1 MKQMLATREKSLYNK
16 KRYINKEKL
25 TLVDKY
31 IEKVNNKKVIFWKRS
46 DHYGF
51 INRRSCIDSTKN
63 DCPTRQRTKDFF
75 FDLEG
80 QLVKM
85 GDTLYIRYK
94 EELLEDT
101 EPTPVTIKIEPDGHV
116 QLIRAGELRMR
127 LRFGYQEKL
136 DTSYRTPYGLLQIS
150 TFTHNLRVSL
160 KDQPMSGKILVDYD
174 LYSQTERIG
183 EYHLELEFTA

>member
-1 MKQMLATREKSLYNK
+1 MLATREKSLYNK

-51 INRRSCIDSTKN
+51 INRRSCIDSTKTIVQQGN
-63 DCPTRQRTKDFF
+63 EQKIFLWPRRSIS
-75 FDLEG
+75 
-80 QLVKM
+80 KM

-101 EPTPVTIKIEPDGHV
+101 EPTP
-116 QLIRAGELRMR
+116 
-127 LRFGYQEKL
+127 
-136 DTSYRTPYGLLQIS
+136 
-150 TFTHNLRVSL
+150 
-160 KDQPMSGKILVDYD
+160 
-174 LYSQTERIG
+174 
-183 EYHLELEFTA
+183 

>member
-1 MKQMLATREKSLYNK
+1 MDL
-16 KRYINKEKL
+16 
-25 TLVDKY
+25 
-31 IEKVNNKKVIFWKRS
+31 
-46 DHYGF
+46 
-51 INRRSCIDSTKN
+51 STGVPVSIQLKTIVQQGN
-63 DCPTRQRTKDFF
+63 EQKDFF

-160 KDQPMSGKILVDYD
+160 KDQPMSSKILVDYD

>member
-1 MKQMLATREKSLYNK
+1 MDL
-16 KRYINKEKL
+16 
-25 TLVDKY
+25 
-31 IEKVNNKKVIFWKRS
+31 
-46 DHYGF
+46 
-51 INRRSCIDSTKN
+51 STGVPVSIQLKTIVQQGN
-63 DCPTRQRTKDFF
+63 EQKDFF

-136 DTSYRTPYGLLQIS
+136 DTSYRTPYGLRQIS
-150 TFTHNLRVSL
+150 TLTHNLRVSL

>member
-1 MKQMLATREKSLYNK
+1 MDL
-16 KRYINKEKL
+16 
-25 TLVDKY
+25 
-31 IEKVNNKKVIFWKRS
+31 
-46 DHYGF
+46 
-51 INRRSCIDSTKN
+51 STGVPVSIQLKTIVQQGN
-63 DCPTRQRTKDFF
+63 EQKDFF

-127 LRFGYQEKL
+127 LRCGYQEKL

>member
-1 MKQMLATREKSLYNK
+1 MDL
-16 KRYINKEKL
+16 
-25 TLVDKY
+25 
-31 IEKVNNKKVIFWKRS
+31 
-46 DHYGF
+46 
-51 INRRSCIDSTKN
+51 STGVPVSIQLKTIVQQGN
-63 DCPTRQRTKDFF
+63 EQKDFF

-174 LYSQTERIG
+174 LYSQTKRIG

>member
-1 MKQMLATREKSLYNK
+1 MDL
-16 KRYINKEKL
+16 
-25 TLVDKY
+25 
-31 IEKVNNKKVIFWKRS
+31 
-46 DHYGF
+46 
-51 INRRSCIDSTKN
+51 STGVPVSIQLKTIVQQGN
-63 DCPTRQRTKDFF
+63 EQKDFF

-116 QLIRAGELRMR
+116 QLIRACELRMG

>member
-1 MKQMLATREKSLYNK
+1 MDL
-16 KRYINKEKL
+16 
-25 TLVDKY
+25 
-31 IEKVNNKKVIFWKRS
+31 
-46 DHYGF
+46 
-51 INRRSCIDSTKN
+51 STGVPVSIQLKTIVQQGN
-63 DCPTRQRTKDFF
+63 EQKDFF

-160 KDQPMSGKILVDYD
+160 KDQPMSCKILVDYD

>member
-1 MKQMLATREKSLYNK
+1 MDL
-16 KRYINKEKL
+16 
-25 TLVDKY
+25 
-31 IEKVNNKKVIFWKRS
+31 
-46 DHYGF
+46 
-51 INRRSCIDSTKN
+51 STGVPVSIQLKTIVQQGN
-63 DCPTRQRTKDFF
+63 EQKDFF

-136 DTSYRTPYGLLQIS
+136 DTRYRTPYGLLQIS

>member
-1 MKQMLATREKSLYNK
+1 MDL
-16 KRYINKEKL
+16 
-25 TLVDKY
+25 
-31 IEKVNNKKVIFWKRS
+31 
-46 DHYGF
+46 
-51 INRRSCIDSTKN
+51 STGVPVSIQLKTIVQQGN
-63 DCPTRQRTKDFF
+63 EQKDFF

-116 QLIRAGELRMR
+116 QLIRTGELRMR

>member
-1 MKQMLATREKSLYNK
+1 MDLSAGVPVSIQLKTIVQQGNE
-16 KRYINKEKL
+16 
-25 TLVDKY
+25 
-31 IEKVNNKKVIFWKRS
+31 
-46 DHYGF
+46 
-51 INRRSCIDSTKN
+51 
-63 DCPTRQRTKDFF
+63 QKDFF

>member
-1 MKQMLATREKSLYNK
+1 MDL
-16 KRYINKEKL
+16 
-25 TLVDKY
+25 
-31 IEKVNNKKVIFWKRS
+31 
-46 DHYGF
+46 
-51 INRRSCIDSTKN
+51 STGVPVSIQLKMIVQQGN
-63 DCPTRQRTKDFF
+63 EQKDFF

>member
-1 MKQMLATREKSLYNK
+1 MDL
-16 KRYINKEKL
+16 
-25 TLVDKY
+25 
-31 IEKVNNKKVIFWKRS
+31 
-46 DHYGF
+46 
-51 INRRSCIDSTKN
+51 STGVPVSIQLK
-63 DCPTRQRTKDFF
+63 TIVQQGSEQKDFF

>member
-1 MKQMLATREKSLYNK
+1 MDL
-16 KRYINKEKL
+16 
-25 TLVDKY
+25 
-31 IEKVNNKKVIFWKRS
+31 
-46 DHYGF
+46 
-51 INRRSCIDSTKN
+51 STGVPVSIQLKTIVQQGN
-63 DCPTRQRTKDFF
+63 EQKDFF

-116 QLIRAGELRMR
+116 QQIRAGELRMR

>member
-1 MKQMLATREKSLYNK
+1 MDL
-16 KRYINKEKL
+16 
-25 TLVDKY
+25 
-31 IEKVNNKKVIFWKRS
+31 
-46 DHYGF
+46 
-51 INRRSCIDSTKN
+51 STGVPVSIQLKTIVQQGN
-63 DCPTRQRTKDFF
+63 EQKDFF

-116 QLIRAGELRMR
+116 QLIRVGELRMR

>member
-1 MKQMLATREKSLYNK
+1 MDL
-16 KRYINKEKL
+16 
-25 TLVDKY
+25 
-31 IEKVNNKKVIFWKRS
+31 
-46 DHYGF
+46 
-51 INRRSCIDSTKN
+51 STGVPVSIQLKTIVQQGN
-63 DCPTRQRTKDFF
+63 EQKDFF

-80 QLVKM
+80 Q
-85 GDTLYIRYK
+85 YK

>member
-1 MKQMLATREKSLYNK
+1 MDL
-16 KRYINKEKL
+16 
-25 TLVDKY
+25 
-31 IEKVNNKKVIFWKRS
+31 
-46 DHYGF
+46 
-51 INRRSCIDSTKN
+51 STGVPVSIQLKTIVQQGN
-63 DCPTRQRTKDFF
+63 EQKDFF

-101 EPTPVTIKIEPDGHV
+101 E
-116 QLIRAGELRMR
+116 LIRAGELRMR

>member
-1 MKQMLATREKSLYNK
+1 MTNILKKSTIRKLYFGK
-16 KRYINKEKL
+16 GVTIMDL
-25 TLVDKY
+25 
-31 IEKVNNKKVIFWKRS
+31 
-46 DHYGF
+46 
-51 INRRSCIDSTKN
+51 STGVPVSIQLKTIVQQGN
-63 DCPTRQRTKDFF
+63 EQKDFF

>member
-1 MKQMLATREKSLYNK
+1 
-16 KRYINKEKL
+16 
-25 TLVDKY
+25 
-31 IEKVNNKKVIFWKRS
+31 
-46 DHYGF
+46 
-51 INRRSCIDSTKN
+51 
-63 DCPTRQRTKDFF
+63 
-75 FDLEG
+75 
-80 QLVKM
+80 M

-116 QLIRAGELRMR
+116 QLIRVGELRMR

>member
-1 MKQMLATREKSLYNK
+1 MDL
-16 KRYINKEKL
+16 
-25 TLVDKY
+25 
-31 IEKVNNKKVIFWKRS
+31 
-46 DHYGF
+46 
-51 INRRSCIDSTKN
+51 STGVPVSIQLKTIVQQGN
-63 DCPTRQRTKDFF
+63 EQKDFF

-183 EYHLELEFTA
+183 EYHLGIELIFFQCFCMIRSRI

>member
-1 MKQMLATREKSLYNK
+1 MDL
-16 KRYINKEKL
+16 
-25 TLVDKY
+25 
-31 IEKVNNKKVIFWKRS
+31 
-46 DHYGF
+46 
-51 INRRSCIDSTKN
+51 STGVPVSIQLKTIVQQGN
-63 DCPTRQRTKDFF
+63 EQKDFF

-127 LRFGYQEKL
+127 LRVGYQEKL